1 MLKSNTLI
9 LGRLYFDSILKQLKY
24 IGENINEHTFKY
36 EFEVEIKGNK
46 STVLLSKFEIQ
57 TLMTLNEI

>member
-1 MLKSNTLI
+1 MLKETNLI
-9 LGRLYFDSILKQLKY
+9 KGRFYFDSILKQLKY
-24 IGENINEHTFKY
+24 IGKNINEHTFKY

-57 TLMTLNEI
+57 PLLTLNEI